1 MALPNGI
8 LHLITGPVVA
18 NKLSTDIGLLI
29 LRLWA
34 GGVMALAHGVPKAG
48 KLSEDPIQFPDPLG
62 IGTTLSLWGTV
73 ATELVGGILI
83 ALGLLTRAATAGLL
97 FTFLVVVFVVKWSK
111 GFSEMELGATFLVMY
126 IILLCTG
133 PGRLSLDYLIH
144 SRKTSDL

>member
-48 KLSEDPIQFPDPLG
+48 KLSEDPIHFPYPLC

-83 ALGLLTRAATAGLL
+83 ALGLLTRQRPPGYYLL
-97 FTFLVVVFVVKWSK
+97 FWWWCLW
-111 GFSEMELGATFLVMY
+111 
-126 IILLCTG
+126 
-133 PGRLSLDYLIH
+133 
-144 SRKTSDL
+144 